1 VIYYLH
7 AQELIPVIEATK
19 FAYGQRATLGDP
31 AFTSNVS
38 SLEQTYITEDV
49 ASLARAKISDNQTHP
64 SAYYTPSGYIPT
76 QEFGTSYLATV
87 DGNGMAISLTTTVNL
102 YWGSRVSEYQPYYDF
117 RCFSWSW
124 VTHDGIILNNEMVCI
139 GHIWVVR
146 LPTDFRTTS
155 DHQVKPTH
163 SVSHQVQQTLSDP
176 GNDHYP
182 QSPALETGKFVMATG
197 SAGGSQIITATIQ
210 QLHHFIDQGLN
221 ATESTR
227 QYVPS
232 ETMG

>member
-1 VIYYLH
+1 MILPSTSLPTGVSSYDIQV
-7 AQELIPVIEATK
+7 QELMVVIEATK

-102 YWGSRVSEYQPYYDF
+102 YWGSRVSTYHKQCLFEG
-117 RCFSWSW
+117 
-124 VTHDGIILNNEMVCI
+124 VI
-139 GHIWVVR
+139 
-146 LPTDFRTTS
+146 
-155 DHQVKPTH
+155 
-163 SVSHQVQQTLSDP
+163 
-176 GNDHYP
+176 
-182 QSPALETGKFVMATG
+182 
-197 SAGGSQIITATIQ
+197 
-210 QLHHFIDQGLN
+210 
-221 ATESTR
+221 
-227 QYVPS
+227 
-232 ETMG
+232 